1 MKFPPNNFFGNVKPN
16 YVMCPINITAE
27 LIAGNLIA
35 RNEITRKS
43 KFVII

>member
-1 MKFPPNNFFGNVKPN
+1 MYNK
-16 YVMCPINITAE
+16 YLAANITAE

>member
-1 MKFPPNNFFGNVKPN
+1 MYNKYLAAK
-16 YVMCPINITAE
+16 ITAE
-27 LIAGNLIA
+27 LIAENLIA